1 MIQVTD
7 KYAISILPECYAVAV
22 FRGIAKKD
30 GKGYK
35 EGERIYV
42 GNWYYPSLEGALLKI
57 SSLIEK
63 DNADGCRTLISAVES
78 IKQTHAET
86 RKLIRTV
93 VEQYANGINN

>member
-7 KYAISILPECYAVAV
+7 KYAISIMPECYSVCV

-30 GKGYK
+30 SKGYK

-42 GNWYYPSLEGALLKI
+42 GNWYYPTLEDALIKI

-63 DNADGCRTLISAVES
+63 DNADGLLTLNSAIER
-78 IKQTHAET
+78 IEQTHAET
-86 RKLIRTV
+86 RKLIRMV
-93 VEQYANGINN
+93 VEQYANRINN

>member
-1 MIQVTD
+1 MIQVTE
-7 KYAISILPECYAVAV
+7 KYAISILPECYSVCV

-42 GNWYYPSLEGALLKI
+42 GNWYYPTLEGALIKI

-63 DNADGCRTLISAVES
+63 DNADRLLTLNSAIER
-78 IKQTHAET
+78 IERIHLET
-86 RKLIRTV
+86 REYIKEAV
-93 VEQYANGINN
+93 KEYAHGNID